1 MDACRSVRSSTSHTL
16 VGGAWMPALF
26 FGEAPPIPRAET
38 SIIIPIIVV
47 PTMPVTVAM
56 AVTGECHRRKD
67 HRG

>member
-1 MDACRSVRSSTSHTL
+1 MLAVRFGVAPAIL
-16 VGGAWMPALF
+16 WWGGAWMPALF